1 MNTTSN
7 EIAKHGQDWADKAAD
22 SVQGSIREVQ
32 RTANGTGE
40 KLSRKVET
48 MRSQAA
54 PLIKKVVNQAQAVVQ
69 QGMEA
74 VSTAAQQVRDTSV
87 HASDSV
93 VAFTKENPI
102 KTILMAAVSGAL
114 ALALFNALARSRD

>member
-1 MNTTSN
+1 MNMTSN
-7 EIAKHGQDWADKAAD
+7 EIAMHGQDWADKAAD
-22 SVQGSIREVQ
+22 NVQGSIREAQ
-32 RTANGTGE
+32 QTANGASE
-40 KLSRKVET
+40 KLSSKVET
-48 MRSQAA
+48 IRSQAA
-54 PLIKKVVNQAQAVVQ
+54 PSIKKVMDQAQAVVR

-74 VSTAAQQVRDTSV
+74 VSTAAQHVRDTSE

-114 ALALFNALARSRD
+114 LLALFNALARSRE